1 MTGHSNRK
9 MWQTIKSWL
18 KTIFFKLYLNV
29 IGAVYL
35 VKENVI
41 RPRRLPNY
49 DKQENRTIVITG
61 GGRGIGEEAV
71 KKFLKLNIRV
81 IIGCRSPDNVQK
93 KFDELI
99 AGDKET
105 YTGSVTCLYLDLMR
119 LESVRSFAGSVL
131 NIDTRVSIL
140 INNAGIMFGP
150 RKETE
155 DGYESQLATNYLG
168 HFLLT
173 HLMLP
178 ALAKSSADNK
188 TGGCKIVNVS
198 SCAHYMGSWLDWND
212 QQMKNYYSPE
222 QAYGNSKAAQI
233 VFTKH
238 LGNMMDTQG
247 HDIKVVSIHP
257 GVVFTDLYVN
267 VWWMKIFSLLA
278 KLVMKTPEQ
287 GGDTIVHAALD
298 TLNQGS
304 HLENHREARVSSWC
318 QNVDHQN
325 KMWSVTCTMLGIDKF
340 GQ

>member
-1 MTGHSNRK
+1 
-9 MWQTIKSWL
+9 MWQLIESWL
-18 KTIFFKLYLNV
+18 KTMFFKLHFNV
-29 IGAVYL
+29 IGAIYL

-49 DKQENRTIVITG
+49 EKQEYRTIVITG

-81 IIGCRSPDNVQK
+81 IIGCRSPENVQK

-105 YTGSVTCLYLDLMR
+105 YTGSVTCFYLDLMK
-119 LESVRSFAGSVL
+119 LESVKSFAGSVL
-131 NIDTRVSIL
+131 NMDTCVSVL

-155 DGYESQLATNYLG
+155 DGFESQLATNYLG
-168 HFLLT
+168 HFHLT
-173 HLMLP
+173 HLLLP
-178 ALAKSSADNK
+178 ALAKSAADNN

-198 SCAHYMGSWLDWND
+198 SCAHYTGSWLDWND
-212 QQMKNYYSPE
+212 LHMKNYYSSD
-222 QAYGNSKAAQI
+222 QAYANSKAAQI

-238 LGNMMDTQG
+238 LGKMLDTQG
-247 HDIKVVSIHP
+247 HDIKVCSIHP
-257 GVVFTDLYVN
+257 GVVFTELLDDL
-267 VWWMKIFSLLA
+267 WWVKMLTPLA
-278 KLVMKTPEQ
+278 KLLTKTPEQ

-298 TLNQGS
+298 TWNQSS
-304 HLENHREARVSSWC
+304 HLENHRETRVSTWC
-318 QNVDHQN
+318 QNMDHQN
-325 KMWSVTCTMLGIDKF
+325 KMWSVTCTMLGIDTF

>member
-1 MTGHSNRK
+1 
-9 MWQTIKSWL
+9 
-18 KTIFFKLYLNV
+18 
-29 IGAVYL
+29 
-35 VKENVI
+35 
-41 RPRRLPNY
+41 
-49 DKQENRTIVITG
+49 
-61 GGRGIGEEAV
+61 
-71 KKFLKLNIRV
+71 
-81 IIGCRSPDNVQK
+81 
-93 KFDELI
+93 
-99 AGDKET
+99 
-105 YTGSVTCLYLDLMR
+105 MR

-178 ALAKSSADNK
+178 ALAKSCADN
-188 TGGCKIVNVS
+188 
-198 SCAHYMGSWLDWND
+198 MGSWLDWND

-222 QAYGNSKAAQI
+222 QAYGHSKAAQI

-298 TLNQGS
+298 TLNQG
-304 HLENHREARVSSWC
+304 C
-318 QNVDHQN
+318 QHPP
-325 KMWSVTCTMLGIDKF
+325 W
-340 GQ
+340 